1 MPHQS
6 IVLFV
11 RMNGDH
17 FVQVCVRAC
26 VYMCLFI
33 FSFSTS
39 ASSLL
44 CLISHLGTRHI
55 LLFFSTKISIP
66 WTGGTGLAVFM
77 FIFLIFPKIFFTVHF
92 RVFFFFFFFAH
103 RLKIKFPLL
112 LFFIISQLFPLLVFR
127 VRSVSMDKHDGRLSN
142 M

>member
-55 LLFFSTKISIP
+55 LLFFRRRSP
-66 WTGGTGLAVFM
+66 FHGRGTGLAVFV

-92 RVFFFFFFFAH
+92 RVFFFFFFAH
-103 RLKIKFPLL
+103 RLKIKFPSL